1 MIVAPLTKLMRKN
14 VSFVWTKECKANF
27 QELKKQLT
35 TAPIL
40 TLITRNGGFVIF
52 TYAAKLIQDGNVVA
66 YDSRQLK
73 EHEWKYATYHLE
85 WAAVMFALK
94 IWRLVYGE
102 KFKGQN
108 LIIICVEAYV
118 LKLCKIHGEYR
129 IPQKAK
135 KSHDLLFVCKG

>member
-1 MIVAPLTKLMRKN
+1 MRKN

-40 TLITRNGGFVIF
+40 TLITRNGGFVIS
-52 TYAAKLIQDGNVVA
+52 TDAAS

-108 LIIICVEAYV
+108 LIIIRVEAYV

-129 IPQKAK
+129 IPQKA
-135 KSHDLLFVCKG
+135 